1 MRRSRLVLLTA
12 SLVVVAFVL
21 GSGAALRAGAGEG
34 TYKQMLVFSEVLSYV
49 VDNYVDPVDQ
59 DRLMNGAY
67 EGLLSGLDAHGAYLS
82 ADQVEAWKK
91 GSPLPGADP
100 GVAVLKSGPML
111 QVVSVAKGSPAQ
123 SAGLLAGDQIRK
135 VDGRSVRQMSLDQAI
150 RMLRGPAGTSVT
162 LDLLRVKELKR
173 ENLTLARAE
182 RSDPPFVLDV
192 DGTVGVLH
200 VEDIDR
206 LPNEA
211 LERELASVKDR
222 GVDRVLVDLRDAASV
237 DTRRAAAIADLFASG
252 EMLKLHD
259 KSGKAV
265 ETLGA
270 KRAKPAWTGRVA
282 VLVNGATAG
291 AGEGLAMILKD
302 RRKAVVYGDSTY
314 GLGTEPK
321 LIELPEGGG
330 LLIPGYIWETPSGA
344 GWNGEGIVPDR
355 VMKGEVRSADTED
368 EQLLHTIEDF
378 AKSESATSKAA

>member
-150 RMLRGPAGTSVT
+150 RMLR
-162 LDLLRVKELKR
+162 DHK
-173 ENLTLARAE
+173 ARLSFETEYAP
-182 RSDPPFVLDV
+182 DDFKFNPYGIV
-192 DGTVGVLH
+192 H
-200 VEDIDR
+200 IDR
-206 LPNEA
+206 
-211 LERELASVKDR
+211 V
-222 GVDRVLVDLRDAASV
+222 
-237 DTRRAAAIADLFASG
+237 
-252 EMLKLHD
+252 
-259 KSGKAV
+259 
-265 ETLGA
+265 
-270 KRAKPAWTGRVA
+270 
-282 VLVNGATAG
+282 
-291 AGEGLAMILKD
+291 
-302 RRKAVVYGDSTY
+302 
-314 GLGTEPK
+314 
-321 LIELPEGGG
+321 
-330 LLIPGYIWETPSGA
+330 
-344 GWNGEGIVPDR
+344 
-355 VMKGEVRSADTED
+355 
-368 EQLLHTIEDF
+368 
-378 AKSESATSKAA
+378 